1 MQTHLILD
9 GPIPASWMDPSVRA
23 IDYPRVPG
31 DEDEGQ
37 VEVATE
43 SRRKNVVFSADS
55 RMKKDHAHSK
65 TATPTQTK
73 RIPQI
78 PTSSRTE
85 DEDAEDE

>member
-9 GPIPASWMDPSVRA
+9 GPIPASWTDQSVRA
-23 IDYPRVPG
+23 IDYPSVPG

-43 SRRKNVVFSADS
+43 SHRKNVVFSGDS
-55 RMKKDHAHSK
+55 RMKIDHAHSK
-65 TATPTQTK
+65 TATQTK
-73 RIPQI
+73 RIPQT
-78 PTSSRTE
+78 PTSTRIE